1 LTSKEVFELPKSIRE
16 RLKKEA
22 KNIDEWTE
30 LHKKNPEL
38 AKLVSDIEEI
48 MTGWAYG
55 IMARI
60 EAGR

>member
-1 LTSKEVFELPKSIRE
+1 MTSKEVFELPTLIRK

-38 AKLVSDIEEI
+38 AKLVSDTEEI
-48 MTGWAYG
+48 ITGWAYG
-55 IMARI
+55 IIARI
-60 EAGR
+60 EAGE